1 MEPTPKQAER
11 LGQLETAVQEL
22 DALAERGRFNKDDL
36 RSITKTVAD
45 SLESLRILVAQA
57 IDAL

>member
-11 LGQLETAVQEL
+11 LERVEIAVKQL
-22 DALAERGRFNKDDL
+22 DRLAEKEKFDVRDAQEAVRTTSD
-36 RSITKTVAD
+36 A
-45 SLESLRILVAQA
+45 LESLRILVAQA